1 MKAPEGR
8 LPGLAP
14 QDLAS
19 YETEMELVQIHER
32 IEPALAEAVPE
43 GLPWRQLRHRSKGL
57 TLPPVASVLPK
68 NEPGLVVE
76 DRTL

>member
-14 QDLAS
+14 QDLGS
-19 YETEMELVQIHER
+19 YETGMELVQIHER
-32 IEPALAEAVPE
+32 IEPALAEAVP
-43 GLPWRQLRHRSKGL
+43 KGL